1 MRGGVSVMATV
12 GTGSVSESRG
22 GVCASSGPWRRRPQA
37 TPRKLSI
44 RHDITSIRSQMRRI
58 TPGPCFRMGNSL
70 ECEMGYVDSITVNDR
85 TDRRYMTG
93 ICGEANV
100 RTPLGGRRVE
110 MLKPGDMVLVRHNG
124 MQPVRMIWTWT
135 VTAAEMRKHPELA
148 PIRLKPRAV
157 GPMMPNR
164 DLRIAS
170 GHRVLIPGYRIAGAE
185 DQPGCLM
192 RVDGVASASDA
203 AYSDWSSEEVTYYN
217 LVFDRHEVITAE
229 GLPIET
235 FRPSPKALNLL
246 DIGAQQRLKDLFPEL
261 NRRRCAYP
269 GL

>member
-1 MRGGVSVMATV
+1 
-12 GTGSVSESRG
+12 
-22 GVCASSGPWRRRPQA
+22 
-37 TPRKLSI
+37 
-44 RHDITSIRSQMRRI
+44 
-58 TPGPCFRMGNSL
+58 
-70 ECEMGYVDSITVNDR
+70 MGYVDSITVNDR
-85 TDRRYMTG
+85 TDRRYLTG

-110 MLKPGDMVLVRHNG
+110 MLNPGDMVVCRHNG
-124 MQPVRMIWTWT
+124 LQPVRMIWTWT
-135 VTAAEMRKHPELA
+135 VTAAEMRQHPELA

-185 DQPGCLM
+185 DQAACLM
-192 RVDGVASASDA
+192 RVDGVALASDA
-203 AYSDWSSEEVTYYN
+203 AYSDRSAEEVTYYN

-269 GL
+269 GLPHPVAKASAYMPQVA